1 MAARKHKRS
10 VPPHNLPLVRQIL
23 ALCEHENEM
32 ALCDKAGLSRSY
44 ISQLRQRTGSP
55 TVFHLGCL
63 AEALGHELVL
73 KEKSDD

>member
-1 MAARKHKRS
+1 MASRKRKPS
-10 VPPHNLPLVRQIL
+10 EPHSLPLVRQVL
-23 ALCEHENEM
+23 ALCEDKNEM

-44 ISQLRQRTGSP
+44 ISQLRQRTVTNPS
-55 TVFHLGCL
+55 VFHLGCL